1 MLPLFFLGPFAVV
14 PYPDE
19 EIEKELGNLE
29 EHHDGHA
36 EEETERSSQSGEKS
50 VNLEWKRGC
59 ELIFC
64 I

>member
-1 MLPLFFLGPFAVV
+1 MLPLFFLGPFAVI

-19 EIEKELGNLE
+19 EVEKELGNLE

-50 VNLEWKRGC
+50 VNLEWR
-59 ELIFC
+59 
-64 I
+64 